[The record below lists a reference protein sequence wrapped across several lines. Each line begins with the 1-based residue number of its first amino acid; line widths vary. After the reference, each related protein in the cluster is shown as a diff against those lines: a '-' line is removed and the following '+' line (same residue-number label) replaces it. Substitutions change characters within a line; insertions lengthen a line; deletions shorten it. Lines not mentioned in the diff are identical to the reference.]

1 MSEFP
6 EFFWTMIRTSG
17 PWLVLSFAVC
27 GLLYGV
33 LRPERLQKSLGNSK
47 FSSIVK
53 ATVSGALLPIC
64 SCGVMP
70 LTIGLH
76 RSGAHLGPTLAFLVA
91 APIIN
96 PAALILAFTLLGP
109 EIATVYLISGFVLP
123 VIIGLAANRF
133 GGDLVK
139 SPHAVQEAL
148 VKLVSPKPSFTDI
161 IRRLFGGL
169 KWGFADLAV
178 QTSRFILLGTA
189 FAALIFAI
197 LPLSFI
203 QGYLASPD
211 VMSLIGVTVLGALM
225 YVCATGHIPFIA
237 ALVSVG
243 TAPGIAV
250 TFLLVGVATNL
261 PEMLSIWKLIG
272 RRAVLIYTGIVV
284 AYGVILGYIV
294 NLLFAESFMPR
305 FDMTG
310 TAQGIQLANN
320 FTLIFPEWFRAF
332 AAVAILLLGV
342 YSWIMWGRRKIRGR
356 LTK

>member
-1 MSEFP
+1 MNEFTQ
-6 EFFWTMIRTSG
+6 FFWEMIRMSG
-17 PWLVLSFAVC
+17 PWLVVSFAIC

-76 RSGAHLGPTLAFLVA
+76 RSGANLGPTLAFLVA

-96 PAALILAFTLLGP
+96 PAALILAFTLLGA
-109 EIATVYLISGFVLP
+109 EIATIYLISGFVLP
-123 VIIGLAANRF
+123 IIIGLVANRF

-148 VKLVSPKPSFTDI
+148 VKLATAKPPLFK
-161 IRRLFGGL
+161 RLAGGL

-189 FAALIFAI
+189 FAALIFAV

-203 QGYLASPD
+203 QQYLASPD
-211 VMSLIGVTVLGALM
+211 MMSLVGVTLLGALM

-261 PEMLSIWKLIG
+261 PEMISIWKMIG

-284 AYGVILGYIV
+284 VYGIFLGWLV
-294 NLLFAESFMPR
+294 NFFFADNFMPR

-310 TAQGIQLANN
+310 TQQAISLAEN
-320 FTLIFPEWFRAF
+320 FTIFFPEWFRVF
-332 AAVAILLLGV
+332 AAGLIMVLGL
-342 YSWIMWGRRKIRGR
+342 YSWIMWTRRKIRGR
-356 LTK
+356 VAK

>member
-1 MSEFP
+1 MRDFP
-6 EFFWTMIRTSG
+6 EFFWTMITTSG
-17 PWLVLSFAVC
+17 PWLLVSFIIC
-27 GLLYGV
+27 GLLYGI

-109 EIATVYLISGFVLP
+109 EIAVVYLISGFVLP
-123 VIIGLAANRF
+123 IIIGLVANRF
-133 GGDLVK
+133 GGDLVE
-139 SPHAVQEAL
+139 SPHRVSEAL
-148 VKLVSPKPSFTDI
+148 VALKAARKPLIT
-161 IRRLFGGL
+161 RLWGGL
-169 KWGFADLAV
+169 KWGISDLAV
-178 QTSRFILLGTA
+178 QTSRFILLGTV
-189 FAALIFAI
+189 FAALIFAL
-197 LPLSFI
+197 LPMPFI
-203 QGYLASPD
+203 QQYLGNPD
-211 VMSLIGVTVLGALM
+211 MMSLVGVAVIGALM
-225 YVCATGHIPFIA
+225 YVCATAHIPFIA

-261 PEMLSIWKLIG
+261 PEIFAIWKMVG

-284 AYGVILGYIV
+284 VYGFILGFIV
-294 NLLFAESFMPR
+294 NMLFADTFMPR

-310 TAQGIQLANN
+310 AARGFELANQ
-320 FTLIFPEWFRAF
+320 FTIIFPNWFGEV
-332 AAVAILLLGV
+332 AAVAILILGV
-342 YSWIMWGRRKIRGR
+342 YSWVLWAMRKVRGR
-356 LTK
+356 AAK